1 MICHA
6 DGGLVTAPPAGGNGY
21 SSDVSLL
28 AFRAV
33 FFFGFTFKFRKLL
46 NLRDSEISSEISL
59 LYF

>member
-28 AFRAV
+28 AFRAA
-33 FFFGFTFKFRKLL
+33 FFLVSLL
-46 NLRDSEISSEISL
+46 NLGN
-59 LYF
+59 F